1 VASVRSVGS
10 DGWYQFVPVEPGAYC
25 LQAAIPPDYATTS
38 PTRVC
43 FSLAPG
49 QAKVVNFGV
58 QKLPSATVGD
68 YIWYDT
74 DADGLPDV
82 GEPGLGN
89 VTVALYRDNGDDVFD
104 PQADPLTAAS
114 VTDADGGYLIR
125 DVPHGTYFIAIAD
138 TLGVLVGLTSTAGP
152 QARPLPYGPL
162 RLEPG
167 QVYQT
172 ADFGFTLRPA
182 AGMAVIGDRVWHD
195 GDADGRPD
203 PGEPGIPGVQVCAE
217 AIGHRAPVC
226 AMTDVNGDYRLV
238 VPAGTY
244 LVAVA
249 QPPPGLVA
257 STATF
262 HLPLV
267 VAAGRQYLDIDFG
280 YAAGTTPLGSIG
292 GQLWL
297 DSAADG
303 NYDPAHEAGLPG
315 VSVSL
320 IRDLDGDRAWER
332 GEPIA
337 ATTTSDRD
345 GRFSFSGVPSGDY
358 LVLTT
363 DTHNVLAGYAPTII
377 AAATQNQLQPY
388 AIRLAPGASDDS
400 AGFGYVP
407 VGRRGSLGVI
417 GNQVWYETDGDGL
430 FEPGE
435 GEAGI
440 AGVTVAL
447 YRDAGLI
454 ATAVTG
460 ASGQYAFTGL
470 PTGRYTVQVSDEFGV
485 LAGLMPS
492 TPGPQPGEDGNNQA
506 QPYAVELSA
515 DGRILSADFGYWPV
529 SGAMGFT
536 DEPFSLPVDRRSR
549 AL

>member
-1 VASVRSVGS
+1 
-10 DGWYQFVPVEPGAYC
+10 
-25 LQAAIPPDYATTS
+25 
-38 PTRVC
+38 
-43 FSLAPG
+43 
-49 QAKVVNFGV
+49 
-58 QKLPSATVGD
+58 
-68 YIWYDT
+68 
-74 DADGLPDV
+74 
-82 GEPGLGN
+82 
-89 VTVALYRDNGDDVFD
+89 
-104 PQADPLTAAS
+104 
-114 VTDADGGYLIR
+114 
-125 DVPHGTYFIAIAD
+125 
-138 TLGVLVGLTSTAGP
+138 
-152 QARPLPYGPL
+152 LPYGPL

-167 QVYQT
+167 QVYQA

-182 AGMAVIGDRVWHD
+182 AGMAIIGDRVWYD

-203 PGEPGIPGVQVCAE
+203 PGEPGIPGVQVCASPL
-217 AIGHRAPVC
+217 GHRAPVC
-226 AMTDVNGDYRLV
+226 ATTDVNGDYRLV
-238 VPAGTY
+238 VPSGTY

-257 STATF
+257 STAAF
-262 HLPLV
+262 YLPLY
-267 VAAGRQYLDIDFG
+267 VAPGQRSLDIDFG
-280 YAAGTTPLGSIG
+280 YAAGTTLLGSIG

-297 DSAADG
+297 DSRADG
-303 NYDPAHEAGLPG
+303 NHDAVTEAGLPG

-332 GEPIA
+332 EDPIA
-337 ATTTSDRD
+337 ATTTSDRV
-345 GRFSFSGVPSGDY
+345 GRFHFTGVPAGDY
-358 LVLTT
+358 LVLAT
-363 DTHNVLAGYAPTII
+363 DTHNVLTGYGPTLVS
-377 AAATQNQLQPY
+377 ATTLNRPQPY
-388 AIRLAPGASDDS
+388 AIHLAPGASDTT

-407 VGRRGSLGVI
+407 FGRRGSLGVI
-417 GNQVWYETDGDGL
+417 GNQVWYEMNGNGL

-435 GEAGI
+435 GEVGI

-447 YRDAGLI
+447 YRDARLVAI
-454 ATAVTG
+454 AVTG

-470 PTGRYTVQVSDEFGV
+470 TAGRYTVQVSDEFGV